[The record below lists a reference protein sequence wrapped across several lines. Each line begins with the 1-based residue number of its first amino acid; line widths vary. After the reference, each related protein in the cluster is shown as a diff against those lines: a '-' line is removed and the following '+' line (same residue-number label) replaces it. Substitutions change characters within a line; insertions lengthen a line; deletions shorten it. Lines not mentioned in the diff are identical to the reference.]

1 MHSSAHSSPYS
12 AAASRTR
19 VTGFTLT
26 RFAWRRDRVIGD
38 SQVRSDM
45 SWTGTLEVH
54 TSDGLTGLGF
64 FFSNFLA
71 LPALDELNRFF
82 AADVFPG
89 LLEQSPF
96 SWGNRQGRPRGGN
109 IRPLPYAFDQAID
122 QAMWD
127 LQGKALGMPLWELW
141 GGTSP
146 AVYAYASEL
155 GFHLTHEQIRRA
167 CAQFRTDGFT
177 MMKIKVGHPDLD
189 WDLQRLTA
197 ARDGAGATMK
207 LAIDANEAWSPKEA
221 IFRLHAFRDAG
232 FDIYWAEDPCLRD
245 DFEGLRRI
253 SDAVPFTHVNA
264 GEYLG
269 LHDKRKLMEA
279 RAVDILNI
287 HGNFTDS
294 LRAGWLAA
302 DYGIPLSLG
311 NTQLEIGVHLAAA
324 LPEARWFEYSYLNH
338 DHLVEK
344 PVEIRDGL
352 AIAPSQPGHGLVVSS
367 YARETLACPDV
378 ASDSDTARTTAPP
391 SRLRVALS

>member
-1 MHSSAHSSPYS
+1 MQDHPRS
-12 AAASRTR
+12 R

-26 RFAWRRDRVIGD
+26 RFAWRRDRIIGD

-45 SWTGTLEVH
+45 SWTGTLELH

-71 LPALDELNRFF
+71 LPGLDELNRYFE
-82 AADVFPG
+82 ADVFPA
-89 LLEQSPF
+89 LLGQSPF
-96 SWGNRQGRPRGGN
+96 AWGNRQRRPRGGN
-109 IRPLPYAFDQAID
+109 IRPQPYAFDQAVD

-127 LQGKALGMPLWELW
+127 LQGKALDMPLWELW

-146 AVYAYASEL
+146 SVPAYASEL
-155 GFHLTHEQIRRA
+155 GFHLSHDEIRRA
-167 CAQFRTDGFT
+167 CAKFREDGFT
-177 MMKIKVGHPDLD
+177 AMKIKVGHPDLD
-189 WDLQRLTA
+189 WDLQRLA
-197 ARDGAGATMK
+197 SAREGAGASMK
-207 LAIDANEAWSPKEA
+207 LMIDSNEAWSPKEA
-221 IFRLHAFRDAG
+221 IYRLHAFHDAG
-232 FDIYWAEDPCLRD
+232 FAIYWAEDPCLRD

-253 SDAVPFTHVNA
+253 SDAVPFTHINA

-269 LHDKRKLMEA
+269 LRDKRKLMEA

-294 LRAGWLAA
+294 LHAGWLAA
-302 DYGIPLSLG
+302 EYGIPVSLG

-338 DHLVEK
+338 DHLVEQ

-352 AIAPSQPGHGLVVSS
+352 AIAPSRPGHGLVLSAH
-367 YARETLACPDV
+367 ARDTLACPDP
-378 ASDSDTARTTAPP
+378 AFDSDVARTTAPP
-391 SRLRVALS
+391 SRLHAALA